1 MAIELRD
8 ICYTY
13 LPGTPYERQ
22 ALQHISLTI
31 PEGSIT
37 AIAGHTGSGKSTLVQ
52 HLSGLLHPT
61 SGQVLVDGVDITD
74 RAKKQRQQVK
84 RACQSVGMVFQ
95 YAEQQLFEET
105 VAKDIAF
112 GPERQG
118 LTGEALQKRVA
129 GAMQLVHLDEALSA
143 RSPFQLSG
151 GQQRR
156 VAIAGILALQPRY
169 LVLDE
174 PTAGLDPCG
183 RAQLM
188 QLLRELHKK
197 QRMTLVLITHNM
209 DDIAELADQLIILH
223 QGVFLAVG
231 EPRELFQ
238 QRELLQQAGLQPPQ
252 VVQVLDVLRAH
263 GLSVPETAMTLQ
275 EAVKAVQQAVKKHK
289 GGKKC

>member
-1 MAIELRD
+1 
-8 ICYTY
+8 
-13 LPGTPYERQ
+13 
-22 ALQHISLTI
+22 
-31 PEGSIT
+31 
-37 AIAGHTGSGKSTLVQ
+37 
-52 HLSGLLHPT
+52 
-61 SGQVLVDGVDITD
+61 
-74 RAKKQRQQVK
+74 
-84 RACQSVGMVFQ
+84 MVFQ

-105 VAKDIAF
+105 VAKDIVF

-223 QGVFLAVG
+223 QGVLLAVG

>member
-1 MAIELRD
+1 MIEIKDLSVTYDRD
-8 ICYTY
+8 
-13 LPGTPYERQ
+13 GKTPYE
-22 ALQHISLTI
+22 ALDHVRLTV
-31 PEGSIT
+31 PKGTVCAVLGPS
-37 AIAGHTGSGKSTLVQ
+37 GCGKSTLIKAVA
-52 HLSGLLHPT
+52 GLLPAA
-61 SGQVLVDGVDITD
+61 S
-74 RAKKQRQQVK
+74 
-84 RACQSVGMVFQ
+84 GMVTMDSTPIDPRRMTIGFIPQ
-95 YAEQQLFEET
+95 NYGLLPWRTALENVLLGPAIRKQDVAAAEARAAELFK
-105 VAKDIAF
+105 VLGIA
-112 GPERQG
+112 G
-118 LTGEALQKRVA
+118 LEARYPR
-129 GAMQLVHLDEALSA
+129 E
-143 RSPFQLSG
+143 LSG

-223 QGVFLAVG
+223 QGVLLAVG

>member
-1 MAIELRD
+1 MI
-8 ICYTY
+8 
-13 LPGTPYERQ
+13 
-22 ALQHISLTI
+22 
-31 PEGSIT
+31 
-37 AIAGHTGSGKSTLVQ
+37 
-52 HLSGLLHPT
+52 
-61 SGQVLVDGVDITD
+61 
-74 RAKKQRQQVK
+74 
-84 RACQSVGMVFQ
+84 
-95 YAEQQLFEET
+95 
-105 VAKDIAF
+105 
-112 GPERQG
+112 
-118 LTGEALQKRVA
+118 TGEALQKRVA

-223 QGVFLAVG
+223 QGVLLAVG

-289 GGKKC
+289 GAKKC